1 MSDPVD
7 EPVVDPGDAEA
18 CTAVLLS
25 VPQQVAERI
34 GSFLTANGIACRV
47 RLNTEMTPERLA
59 EEYMNQSPGASHLL
73 QLPFVGEA
81 IRGQI
86 GERLQ
91 GIKIDASEILPVWDV
106 LVRPEDLPAD
116 AEPGRTPTP
125 RLNAPVAAGVTAER
139 SDGEPGPSETA
150 AAVGAPMVLCELPW
164 DQAWALTQRL
174 NEAGIPAAVMAPEEP
189 NRDQPM
195 AARMVPVGVRNED
208 LDRAQTFLT

>member
-1 MSDPVD
+1 MSQAGEEPTDPD
-7 EPVVDPGDAEA
+7 A

-59 EEYMNQSPGASHLL
+59 EEYLKQSPGASYLL
-73 QLPFVGEA
+73 QLPSVGEA

-86 GERLQ
+86 GERLE
-91 GIKIDASEILPVWDV
+91 GIKIDASEILPLWDV

-116 AEPGRTPTP
+116 AEPGPRPTP
-125 RLNAPVAAGVTAER
+125 RLNVPVAAGVTAVER
-139 SDGEPGPSETA
+139 SDAELGPSETA